1 MKVEYRLKKDLP
13 TLKAGA
19 LFTSEIYNRD
29 GSKDA
34 DVVEML
40 EFREYE
46 LCRDEIN
53 NFDEWFEEIQESSP
67 LFEELT
73 HDDQRDRVAVNVW
86 FRKNRGGGH
95 PKKMV
100 DFIQFMEAIKA
111 VSQDEGFMVSY
122 KTLDKMVY
130 GFGISRDWYD
140 TICAERDDH
149 RIVAGQLYFDSEE
162 NAAKSIESHPE
173 EWETILNYNW
183 GKGGD
188 DE

>member
-1 MKVEYRLKKDLP
+1 MRNVIKKIRLKKDTP
-13 TLKAGA
+13 DHKAGE
-19 LFTSEIYNRD
+19 LFVLMSNNGIYEI
-29 GSKDA
+29 DA
-34 DVVEML
+34 GEDDPAV
-40 EFREYE
+40 FHGG
-46 LCRDEIN
+46 DIDN
-53 NFDEWFEEIQESSP
+53 PDEWFEEIKESDS

-73 HDDQRDRVAVNVW
+73 HDDQRDRVAVNIW
-86 FRKNRGGGH
+86 FRKNRDGSH

-111 VSQDEGFMVSY
+111 VSQDEGFMVPY

-130 GFGISRDWYD
+130 GFGISRIYN
-140 TICAERDDH
+140 TIYAEENDH

-173 EWETILNYNW
+173 EWKTILNYNW

-188 DE
+188 NEN

>member
-1 MKVEYRLKKDLP
+1 MKVKYKLKKDLP
-13 TLKAGA
+13 NIKAGV
-19 LFTSEIYNRD
+19 LFTSEMYNRD
-29 GSKDA
+29 GGEDA
-34 DVVEML
+34 DVEVLEYRDY
-40 EFREYE
+40 EFR
-46 LCRDEIN
+46 RDEID
-53 NFDEWFEEIQESSP
+53 NFNDWFEETQENNP

-73 HDDQRDRVAVNVW
+73 HDDQRDRVAVNIW
-86 FRKNRGGGH
+86 FRKNRDGSH

-100 DFIQFMEAIKA
+100 DFIQFMKAVKA
-111 VSQDEGFMVSY
+111 VSQDEGFMVTY

-130 GFGISRDWYD
+130 GFGISRGWYD
-140 TICAERDDH
+140 TVCAEREDH

-162 NAAKSIESHPE
+162 NAAISIESHPE